1 MTTTIAVKESTAER
15 LKRIMKEKETK
26 SLDQTIN
33 LLIETAEGIPSSMFG
48 ADRNRRMR
56 LTRHEH
62 EEFQKWPLLEVVDT
76 FAWIEYF
83 AGSERGQ
90 RVRQYVESGE
100 AITPSIVIA
109 EFTDKY
115 EREGMSTKERLTFIR
130 GKSTISPLDDDVA
143 EAAGKIS
150 AQRRTKVKGW
160 GLVDSVVLA
169 TARAK
174 GVRVVTGDEHFRDL
188 TDAVMIK

>member
-1 MTTTIAVKESTAER
+1 
-15 LKRIMKEKETK
+15 
-26 SLDQTIN
+26 
-33 LLIETAEGIPSSMFG
+33 
-48 ADRNRRMR
+48 
-56 LTRHEH
+56 
-62 EEFQKWPLLEVVDT
+62 LEVVDT

-130 GKSTISPLDDDVA
+130 GKSTISALDDDVA